1 MTGPA
6 PILLSVLTCPECG
19 YAEELKMPTDA
30 CLYYHECAGCQVL
43 LKPQKG
49 DCCVFCSYANVPCP
63 PIQLGMCCA
72 SDA

>member
-1 MTGPA
+1 MSEPA

-19 YAEELKMPTDA
+19 YAEEMEMPTDA
-30 CLYYHECAGCQVL
+30 CLYYHECTSCQAL

-63 PIQLGMCCA
+63 PIQLGTCCS